1 MSYVKHFR
9 KTLISKLFF
18 SLFKLQ
24 DLFFSKHC
32 LPVDL
37 KSFFF
42 LYKLICARSQ
52 SSYFRKTKRHL
63 QTRIREHLQ
72 TDTKSHI
79 LHQLNENLNCRDL
92 CDDSCFIIIDYA
104 SSSFTLKL
112 KETLRITWL
121 KPALNKQKNH
131 ASVTSIT
138 SLFNQNFF
146 LQIKKNFMARFYGQ
160 DSTASRQE
168 PLCGSSL
175 LFTTKFPGYLGTHF
189 IDLRRMKG

>member
-1 MSYVKHFR
+1 MFVTTKAFLTKNYHTLVLIGTVPRKKFMSYVKHFR

-18 SLFKLQ
+18 HYSNCRTYFFQNIVCQLIWSL
-24 DLFFSKHC
+24 
-32 LPVDL
+32 
-37 KSFFF
+37 FF

-104 SSSFTLKL
+104 SSSFRLKL

-146 LQIKKNFMARFYGQ
+146 L
-160 DSTASRQE
+160 
-168 PLCGSSL
+168 
-175 LFTTKFPGYLGTHF
+175 
-189 IDLRRMKG
+189 

>member
-146 LQIKKNFMARFYGQ
+146 LQIKKKTLWPVFMDRIQLLQGKSHFVEAVYFLLLSSQ
-160 DSTASRQE
+160 DILVLILSTSE
-168 PLCGSSL
+168 G
-175 LFTTKFPGYLGTHF
+175 
-189 IDLRRMKG
+189 

>member
-37 KSFFF
+37 KSFF

-104 SSSFTLKL
+104 SSSFRLKL

-121 KPALNKQKNH
+121 KKALNKQKNH
-131 ASVTSIT
+131 ASVTGIT

-168 PLCGSSL
+168 PLRGSRL
-175 LFTTKFPGYLGTHF
+175 LFTTKFPGILGTHF